1 MAEDDATRAAFRTAV
16 AAAPAAAPAA
26 VASVPADLALLLSGL
41 SLSAYGPTLCS
52 QLGMASAAEAA
63 LLTDAD
69 LQEVG
74 MKPMERRRLLAAA
87 EGAAPAPAPVINIAA
102 PPSPAAGGTTVAL
115 LRPTGAKVALCV
127 GVAAYTGSGWGRL
140 ANAVHD
146 AEDVGAALAGKGYD
160 VTVLRDASLKQMKAA
175 LSTFSAK
182 LQPGGVAFFF
192 FSGHGLQGPD
202 NKNYLIPAEGV
213 ESDALLEDDALSME
227 RVHNCMAGRACMLH
241 VVVADACREKAPPV
255 ASTTKSGLQ
264 RGFAIIPLSR
274 TAQAGSVLSYSCDP
288 GKVSYDAPSAGGRNG
303 AFTTALLKHLTAE
316 AAHVDAIFIRT
327 TCDVVASTGDKQHP
341 WHAHCLTHEH
351 VCLF

>member
-1 MAEDDATRAAFRTAV
+1 MRAVLRNV
-16 AAAPAAAPAA
+16 AAADPGGKAAAASNAA
-26 VASVPADLALLLSGL
+26 AAEKAAAAVPADVEALLARL
-41 SLSAYGPTLCS
+41 SLSAFAPALCAKLGVTAAADIALLDDS
-52 QLGMASAAEAA
+52 DLAELGMLKVQRCKLMQAVAGG
-63 LLTDAD
+63 
-69 LQEVG
+69 Q
-74 MKPMERRRLLAAA
+74 
-87 EGAAPAPAPVINIAA
+87 PAPPPPVAA
-102 PPSPAAGGTTVAL
+102 SPAGVAL
-115 LRPTGAKVALCV
+115 LRPTGANVALCV

-160 VTVLRDASLKQMKAA
+160 VTVLRDASLRQMKAA
-175 LSTFSAK
+175 LSAFSAK

-227 RVHNCMAGRACMLH
+227 RVHNCMAGRGCMLH

-288 GKVSYDAPSAGGRNG
+288 GKVSYDAPCAGGRNG

-327 TCDVVASTGDKQHP
+327 TSDVVASTGDKQH
-341 WHAHCLTHEH
+341 HASSA
-351 VCLF
+351 